1 MWRNTYA
8 TNLSNV
14 ETDNREDGEEVKSIG
29 MFVFFFNCRRI
40 SYLSSKCLYVISEN
54 GSDNE

>member
-1 MWRNTYA
+1 MWRNKYA

-14 ETDNREDGEEVKSIG
+14 ETGNREVGEVKSVG